1 MTVKR
6 NQKKQ
11 FTMKQDYD
19 YLTDSLFLYSD
30 EEYRYKKSVRITDD
44 LILDFDQDD
53 VPVALELLNASKIL
67 HVKKSSLNEPVG
79 LDMQIRV
86 GEDTIKLEGIFLIS
100 IHKNEIPKS
109 LNKETPNRANL
120 TASGAHFATA

>member
-109 LNKETPNRANL
+109 LNKETPNRTNL

>member
-1 MTVKR
+1 
-6 NQKKQ
+6 
-11 FTMKQDYD
+11 MKQDYD

-30 EEYRYKKSVRITDD
+30 EEYRYKKSVRITADV
-44 LILDFDQDD
+44 ILDFDQDD

-79 LDMQIRV
+79 LDMQICV
-86 GEDTIKLEGIFLIS
+86 GEDTIKLEGIFFIS
-100 IHKNEIPKS
+100 IHKKEIPKS
-109 LNKETPNRANL
+109 LNKETPNRTNL